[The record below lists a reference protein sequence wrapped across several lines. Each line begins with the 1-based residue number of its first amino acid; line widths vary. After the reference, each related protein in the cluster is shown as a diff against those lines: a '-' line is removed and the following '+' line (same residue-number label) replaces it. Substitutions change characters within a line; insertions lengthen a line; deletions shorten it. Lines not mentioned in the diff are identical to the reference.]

1 MTEATEVRAELKRLR
16 NQGYDQYIDSYTDS
30 VEGAIEQVVE
40 QGTFTPDCSI
50 TAGLNLTLTERI
62 TGQREQDVTAVFLT
76 GLMLGAA
83 LERDIPK
90 DSEIE
95 QEWRDGEVVL
105 P

>member
-1 MTEATEVRAELKRLR
+1 MTEATEVRTELERLR

-30 VEGAIEQVVE
+30 VEGAMERVVE

-50 TAGLNLTLTERI
+50 TAGLNLTLNERI
-62 TGQREQDVTAVFLT
+62 TGRREQDVTAVFLT

-83 LERDIPK
+83 LERDI
-90 DSEIE
+90 E
-95 QEWRDGEVVL
+95 QEWRDGGVVL